1 MGCKISLITSKCYC
15 QNFPRLIGISKHRDI
30 VLKYRESKDSSRHAV
45 ELDPENNATS
55 LQAHASSYPLDEK
68 NSISSKVTSNTF
80 DPLYLS
86 NRSITQDECKM
97 NDIQKQ
103 QDNSRSN
110 GNETLDD
117 DHKAIESKL
126 KDNTGNSVQWIF

>member
-1 MGCKISLITSKCYC
+1 
-15 QNFPRLIGISKHRDI
+15 

-55 LQAHASSYPLDEK
+55 LQTHASSNPLDEK